1 MASLDFEIVNYDFDS
16 TVFGKIQDHPIAEQL
31 WPIVYII
38 HDDRTSEAYIGETTD
53 VISRMSA
60 HLKNDKKKKLTT
72 VNLISSEKFN
82 KSATLDIESNLI
94 KYMAGDGKYS
104 LINGNLGIAYH
115 TYYQK
120 ADVYWPLFTSI
131 WDGLRSRGIAK
142 QSIEAI
148 DNSDLFKYSPY
159 KSLRFDQVK
168 SLKQMLVSLADAK
181 HQTIVMEGGAGT
193 GKTILAVF
201 LFKLLV
207 SDASDFDFR
216 TFGDEELEFV
226 RLVEGIKAKYPDLK
240 MGLVVPM
247 TSFRTTLKKVFSNV
261 KGLKSSM
268 VISPADVTKQ
278 EFDILLVDESHRL
291 RQRKSTGAYIGS
303 FDQASRRIGLVP
315 SETNELEWIL
325 KQSDKAV
332 FFYDAQQS
340 IKPSDVPQVYFDEL
354 KKQKSTIVKQL
365 TSQFRV
371 MGGVDYVEY
380 IGKLLNVS
388 LRPEDQFISRAYDF
402 KAFDSLDEMVQ
413 EIKLKNDKVGLSRLI
428 AGFSWDWV
436 SNKPGQSK
444 KMDISIDGTNLKWNG
459 VTEDWINSKN
469 SENEVGCI
477 HTTQGYDL
485 NYAGIIFGN
494 EIGYDPVQE
503 IIFIN
508 KDNYRDKTGK
518 QAQNDEELKRYII
531 NIYKTMMLR
540 GIKGTFLY
548 ACEPGLRAYLKSQVN
563 KEHVLSAKFVDT
575 EPNEDTLLIPFK
587 NSVPLY
593 SLKAAAGTFS
603 ETQQVEFQE
612 WIRVP
617 ENVRVNEDYFAC
629 IVNGESMNR
638 VIENGAIAL
647 FKKYKGGTREGQIV
661 LVELQNYL
669 DSEFGSC
676 YTVKE
681 YHSVKSAIEDE
692 WTHESIV
699 LRPLSYLEE
708 FDEITL
714 NNSEGIDFK
723 VVGVFD
729 RVIDIK
735 EGQIQLLKKNNGEYP
750 WKEAFYKESMIFL
763 SENLKSS

>member
-1 MASLDFEIVNYDFDS
+1 MSSLDFEIVNYDFDN
-16 TVFGKIQDHPIAEQL
+16 TVFGKIQQHTIAEQL

-38 HDDRTSEAYIGETTD
+38 HDDRTLEAYVGETTD
-53 VISRMSA
+53 VVSRMGA

-120 ADVYWPLFTSI
+120 TDVYWPLFTSI
-131 WDGLRSRGIAK
+131 WDGLRSKGIAK
-142 QSIEAI
+142 QSIETI

-168 SLKQMLVSLADAK
+168 SLKQMLVSLADKK
-181 HQTIVMEGGAGT
+181 HEAVVMEGGAGT

-201 LFKLLV
+201 LFKLLA

-226 RLVEGIKAKYPDLK
+226 RLVEGIKAKYTDLK

-247 TSFRTTLKKVFSNV
+247 TSFRKTLKKVFGNV

-278 EFDILLVDESHRL
+278 VFDILLVDESHRL

-303 FDQASRRIGLVP
+303 FDKASRRIGLVP
-315 SETNELEWIL
+315 TETNELEWIL

-332 FFYDAQQS
+332 FFYDPQQS

-380 IGKLLNVS
+380 IDKLLNVS
-388 LRPEDQFISRAYDF
+388 LNPEDEFSSRAYDF
-402 KAFDSLDEMVQ
+402 KAFESLDEMVQ
-413 EIKLKNDKVGLSRLI
+413 EIRLKNDQVGLSRLI
-428 AGFSWDWV
+428 AGFAWDWV
-436 SNKPGQSK
+436 SNKLGQSQ
-444 KMDISIDGTNLKWNG
+444 KMDISIDGINLKWNG

-469 SENEVGCI
+469 AENEVGCI

-494 EIGYDPVQE
+494 EIGYDPVKE
-503 IIFIN
+503 RIFIN

-518 QAQNDEELKRYII
+518 QAQNDEELKKYII

-575 EPNEDTLLIPFK
+575 EPNEDTPLIPFK

-593 SLKAAAGTFS
+593 SLKAAAGAFS

-617 ENVRVNEDYFAC
+617 ENVRVSEDYFAC
-629 IVNGESMNR
+629 VVNGESMNR
-638 VIENGAIAL
+638 VIKNGAIAL
-647 FKKYKGGTREGQIV
+647 FKKYNGGTREGQIV

-669 DSEFGSC
+669 DAELGSC

-681 YHSVKSAIEDE
+681 YHSKKVEDE
-692 WTHESIV
+692 NSWSHVKIE
-699 LRPLSYLEE
+699 LHPLSKNNDYNTIILEN
-708 FDEITL
+708 FDVDHLSVIGTF
-714 NNSEGIDFK
+714 IC
-723 VVGVFD
+723 
-729 RVIDIK
+729 VIDVGK
-735 EGQIQLLKKNNGEYP
+735 
-750 WKEAFYKESMIFL
+750 F
-763 SENLKSS
+763 